1 MSKVRRVYVEKKDAY
16 AVRAKELQAEIKSY
30 LGISA
35 VDKVRVLIRYD
46 IENISDDVYKRAVQ
60 TVFSEPPVDDVYE
73 ENFEMG
79 DGKVFSVE
87 FLPGQFDQRADSAEQ
102 CVKLLKEDEE
112 PVIRTATTYVIY
124 GDINAEQT
132 GFKDMPEQELKAL
145 YDSLGLAMTFKD
157 FLHIQNYFHGE
168 EDRDPS
174 MTEIRVLDTYW
185 SDHCRHTTFSTELKN
200 VAFEDGFYKEP
211 MEKTYEDYLD
221 THKKMYEGRDDK
233 FVCLMDIA
241 LMAMKRLKK
250 EGKLQDQEESDEINA
265 CSIVV
270 PVEVD
275 GKTEEWLVN
284 FKNETHNHPTEI
296 EPFGGAATCLGG
308 AIRDPLSGRTYVY
321 QAMRVTGAADPTV
334 SVKDTMGRSTGIQFL
349 W

>member
-1 MSKVRRVYVEKKDAY
+1 MEKPETLVTEFPEPA
-16 AVRAKELQAEIKSY
+16 
-30 LGISA
+30 
-35 VDKVRVLIRYD
+35 
-46 IENISDDVYKRAVQ
+46 DVKI
-60 TVFSEPPVDDVYE
+60 
-73 ENFEMG
+73 M
-79 DGKVFSVE
+79 
-87 FLPGQFDQRADSAEQ
+87 
-102 CVKLLKEDEE
+102 
-112 PVIRTATTYVIY
+112 
-124 GDINAEQT
+124 T

-334 SVKDTMGRSTGIQFL
+334 SVKDTMEGKLPQKKLVRGAAQGYSSYGNQIGNRSRYGSSTSSCRSETDF
-349 W
+349 

>member
-1 MSKVRRVYVEKKDAY
+1 MLRS
-16 AVRAKELQAEIKSY
+16 L
-30 LGISA
+30 
-35 VDKVRVLIRYD
+35 
-46 IENISDDVYKRAVQ
+46 
-60 TVFSEPPVDDVYE
+60 TVFSDTPEA
-73 ENFEMG
+73 
-79 DGKVFSVE
+79 K
-87 FLPGQFDQRADSAEQ
+87 
-102 CVKLLKEDEE
+102 LKE
-112 PVIRTATTYVIY
+112 
-124 GDINAEQT
+124 
-132 GFKDMPEQELKAL
+132 L
-145 YDSLGLAMTFKD
+145 YDSLNLAMTFKD
-157 FLHIQNYFHGE
+157 FLHIQNYFKNDE
-168 EDRDPS
+168 KRDPS

-200 VAFEDGFYKEP
+200 VAFDDGYYCAPMKE
-211 MEKTYEDYLD
+211 TYEDYLKYHTRTCMQD
-221 THKKMYEGRDDK
+221 ADDK
-233 FVCLMDIA
+233 FVCLMDLA

-321 QAMRVTGAADPTV
+321 QAMRVTGAADPTGSCFRDDLKENFHRKNWCEEQHTDTALTV
-334 SVKDTMGRSTGIQFL
+334 TRSVLQPDTSKKFTIQTMWQNVWRSVRSWVLLQDVPYRD
-349 W
+349 

>member
-1 MSKVRRVYVEKKDAY
+1 MQSFPEPEDVKIFDGFRDTPE
-16 AVRAKELQAEIKSY
+16 AK
-30 LGISA
+30 
-35 VDKVRVLIRYD
+35 
-46 IENISDDVYKRAVQ
+46 
-60 TVFSEPPVDDVYE
+60 
-73 ENFEMG
+73 
-79 DGKVFSVE
+79 
-87 FLPGQFDQRADSAEQ
+87 
-102 CVKLLKEDEE
+102 LKE
-112 PVIRTATTYVIY
+112 
-124 GDINAEQT
+124 
-132 GFKDMPEQELKAL
+132 L
-145 YDSLGLAMTFKD
+145 YDSLNLAMTFKD
-157 FLHIQNYFHGE
+157 FLHIQNYFKNDE
-168 EDRDPS
+168 KRDPS

-200 VAFEDGFYKEP
+200 VAFDDGYYCAPMKE
-211 MEKTYEDYLD
+211 TYEDYLN
-221 THKKMYEGRDDK
+221 THKNLYAGRSDK
-233 FVCLMDIA
+233 FVCLMDLA

-334 SVKDTMGRSTGIQFL
+334 PVSETISIRFAT
-349 W
+349 

>member
-1 MSKVRRVYVEKKDAY
+1 M
-16 AVRAKELQAEIKSY
+16 
-30 LGISA
+30 
-35 VDKVRVLIRYD
+35 
-46 IENISDDVYKRAVQ
+46 YKRQ
-60 TVFSEPPVDDVYE
+60 
-73 ENFEMG
+73 
-79 DGKVFSVE
+79 
-87 FLPGQFDQRADSAEQ
+87 
-102 CVKLLKEDEE
+102 
-112 PVIRTATTYVIY
+112 
-124 GDINAEQT
+124 
-132 GFKDMPEQELKAL
+132 
-145 YDSLGLAMTFKD
+145 
-157 FLHIQNYFHGE
+157 
-168 EDRDPS
+168 
-174 MTEIRVLDTYW
+174 
-185 SDHCRHTTFSTELKN
+185 DHCRHTTFSTELKN

-221 THKKMYEGRDDK
+221 THKKMYAGRDDK

-321 QAMRVTGAADPTV
+321 QAMRVTGAADPLSLIHIFLNRKYILYFLFLLCQV
-334 SVKDTMGRSTGIQFL
+334 FVRSYRQT
-349 W
+349 